1 MEDHH
6 PNKYVKKLEAILEKL
21 NFLNFIIDN
30 EGNLVSSIPC
40 VNNRHIDK
48 ENFDSLLNIIYK
60 YIKYNLYIKFSMKKI
75 RINPQAKDYFLSSKM
90 IEQTS
95 SYLITK
101 LIIVI
106 NEPNKKLGV
115 FSKSNLLFDNIHE
128 SCIFP
133 LVEYSENKNIPLII
147 TNPKNNLDEYLN
159 NFWKIY
165 LKNKLKYLNN
175 IIIIV
180 SGMSSLPLIRL
191 LKNNKKDFEEK
202 ISKII
207 MINSRHKKYYNILD
221 DDLKKQFN
229 NKCINYIFSN
239 EPLGQLVN
247 TSMDS
252 LE

>member
-1 MEDHH
+1 MEDSH

-48 ENFDSLLNIIYK
+48 ENFASLLNIIYK

-75 RINPQAKDYFLSSKM
+75 RINPQAKDYFLSSKI
-90 IEQTS
+90 IEQTP
-95 SYLITK
+95 SYLR
-101 LIIVI
+101 
-106 NEPNKKLGV
+106 V